1 MDIAGNDLPN
11 PPAAQLALVSS
22 GHKQENHWDMQPR
35 GFNEG
40 SMVLLTLHSPRQKF
54 FGVLRR
60 LSVAGVELRGLPL
73 ESLED
78 LARQI
83 RAGERATVST
93 LFFPMHRV
101 EQMEL
106 DAPAGD
112 LPSLAESFAAQAGR
126 PAEGVFEENSGA
138 RGRP

>member
-1 MDIAGNDLPN
+1 M
-11 PPAAQLALVSS
+11 QKHRFQS
-22 GHKQENHWDMQPR
+22 G
-35 GFNEG
+35 
-40 SMVLLTLHSPRQKF
+40 SAVLLTLHSPRQKY
-54 FGVLRR
+54 FGL
-60 LSVAGVELRGLPL
+60 LLTLEAAGVELRGVPL

-78 LARQI
+78 LARLL
-83 RAGERATVST
+83 RAGERAGATT

-126 PAEGVFEENSGA
+126 PVRDVFGDDGTGETCN
-138 RGRP
+138 